1 MRKQMQ
7 KEYEQRVLFETKL
20 AQTVKQLKISRAENA
35 QLEGDITKLIR
46 ALEEMKEEQKYLQE
60 MRGIFEDD
68 GDRETEEE

>member
-7 KEYEQRVLFETKL
+7 KEYEPRVLFETKL

>member
-1 MRKQMQ
+1 M
-7 KEYEQRVLFETKL
+7 
-20 AQTVKQLKISRAENA
+20 KQLKISRAENA